1 MTTPRDACGP
11 AFGYRP
17 LGEEGYERLHT
28 ASLRLLET
36 VGVEV
41 RDERGRVLLAGAGA
55 VVESVRVRIPRQV
68 IEQALESLPK
78 RFTLRGRAAD
88 GSLDLDV
95 APGCGYYGNGTDCL
109 CVIDPLTGVRRRA
122 VVDDVET
129 IAAGCELLPQIDFV
143 MSAVLP
149 ADAPL
154 TTLDLAQFAAMLK
167 GTRKPIV
174 ISSAE
179 PGTSVPAMVE
189 MAALAGGTGSFAC
202 LAMSN
207 PPLVLDA
214 VCVGK
219 ALACAE
225 LGVPFIC
232 GPGNQMGATG
242 PASVAGSL
250 AVGHAETLAALT
262 VHQLAG
268 PGAPALYGA
277 GAASVMDMHTMVD
290 LWGTP
295 EGVLA
300 DAVSCHLAARLGLP
314 SWSFAGTSESKLLD
328 GQWAAETVT
337 TLLLASLTEG
347 TLFHDVGELE
357 AGVQSSLDSVI
368 LGNELIDYVRR
379 IRRGIVVDDDT
390 LQLDDIALVGPGG
403 DYLAR
408 PYTRRHH
415 REMWRSDLF
424 DTAIFDHWQAAGA
437 TTLRQRLRE
446 KTIELVRARE
456 PLLDARTSRALDA
469 FWTGG

>member
-1 MTTPRDACGP
+1 MIDAGGVVHG
-11 AFGYRP
+11 FRP
-17 LGEEGYERLHT
+17 LDEEGYERLHA
-28 ASLRLLET
+28 ASLRVLET

-41 RDERGRVLLAGAGA
+41 RDERGRTLLDRAGAA
-55 VVESVRVRIPRQV
+55 VESSRVRIPRQV

-78 RFTLRGRAAD
+78 RFTVRGRADD

-95 APGCGYYGNGTDCL
+95 RLGQRYYGNGTDCL
-109 CVIDPLTGVRRRA
+109 YVLDPLTGERRRA
-122 VVDDVET
+122 MVDDVET
-129 IAAGCELLPQIDFV
+129 IAAGCELLHNIDFV

-154 TTLDLAQFAAMLK
+154 ATVDLAQFAAMLK

-179 PGTSVPAMVE
+179 PGASLPAMIE
-189 MAALAGGTGSFAC
+189 MAELAGAADSFAC

-262 VHQLAG
+262 VHQLAR

-277 GAASVMDMHTMVD
+277 GGASVMDMRTMVD

-300 DAVSCHLAARLGLP
+300 DAVSCHLAARMGLP

-328 GQWAAETVT
+328 GQWAAEMVS

-368 LGNELIDYVRR
+368 LGNELIGYARR
-379 IRRGIVVDDDT
+379 VLRGIVVDDET
-390 LQLDDIALVGPGG
+390 LQLDDIAAVGPGG

-408 PYTRRHH
+408 PYTRAHH
-415 REMWRSDLF
+415 REMWRSELF

-446 KTIELVRARE
+446 RTIDLVRARG
-456 PLLDARTSRALDA
+456 PVVDVGTAHVLDA